1 MTEGIYDLRTG
12 EQVQQIEDVLIS
24 TINQLSTK

>member
-12 EQVQQIEDVLIS
+12 KQVQQIEDVLIS